1 MGKLISDPRL
11 LLWLVGT
18 SAGAVA
24 VGLVVHTLAAALIRH
39 TLPRHPGA
47 PGRIAM
53 SRLSAPFRILL
64 PLLALTVILPLA
76 GVPRPVETVLDKP
89 ISILF
94 VAALAWL
101 VTRGLVAAEDILLAR
116 YNMDAEDNLAARKMR
131 TQIDMIRRVLAF
143 LVMVVAFAG
152 VLMMFARV
160 RQLGTSL
167 LASAGVA
174 GVILG
179 FAAQRSLA
187 NLLAGL
193 QVAITQPLRIDDVVV
208 VEGEWGRIEEITLT
222 YVVVKIW
229 DERRLV
235 LPISYFIEK
244 PFQNWTR
251 VSAELLGTVFVYVDY
266 SVPVDAV
273 RGELHRLL
281 QASPLWDQRV
291 WGLQVTNA
299 DERTME
305 LRALMSAQ
313 DSPTA
318 WNLRCTIRE
327 QLIAFIQKEFPGSL
341 PRLRAELDS
350 AARAP
355 VRAPGAE

>member
-1 MGKLISDPRL
+1 MSGVLTDGGS
-11 LLWLVGT
+11 LLWA
-18 SAGAVA
+18 AG
-24 VGLVVHTLAAALIRH
+24 LAAAAVGVGLLVHAVAATVLRH
-39 TLPRHPGA
+39 ALPSHPMA
-47 PGRIAM
+47 PGRIALA
-53 SRLSAPFRILL
+53 RLSAPFRLLL
-64 PLLALTVILPLA
+64 PLLAVTLLISVLNVPKQAAALVDRPLT
-76 GVPRPVETVLDKP
+76 
-89 ISILF
+89 ILF
-94 VAALAWL
+94 VAAVAWL
-101 VTRGLVAAEDILLAR
+101 AVRGLRAAQDILMAR
-116 YNMDAEDNLAARKMR
+116 YDVDAQDNLQARKVR
-131 TQIDMIRRVLAF
+131 TQIDMIRRVVAF
-143 LVMVVAFAG
+143 VIMVVAFAS
-152 VLMMFARV
+152 VLMMFAKV

-266 SVPVDAV
+266 SVPVEAV

-281 QASPLWDQRV
+281 EASPLWDQRV

-318 WNLRCTIRE
+318 WDLRCSIRE
-327 QLIAFIQKEFPGSL
+327 QLIAFIQKEFPGCL

-355 VRAPGAE
+355 FGAPGAE